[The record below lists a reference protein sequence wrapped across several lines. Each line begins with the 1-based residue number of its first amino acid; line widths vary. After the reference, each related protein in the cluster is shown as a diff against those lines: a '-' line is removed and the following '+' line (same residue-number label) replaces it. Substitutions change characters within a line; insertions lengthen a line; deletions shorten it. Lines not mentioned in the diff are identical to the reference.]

1 VVAQNSEFFKNSEF
15 WVLVLW
21 RVYDTLPPMLCG
33 PTVACSDV
41 VLQLL
46 IIGLTN
52 GSVIALNAIGFT
64 LIYGITRTINLA
76 HGDLF
81 ALTTVLVT
89 QLILALEI
97 TAASPPPVLL
107 GALLLV
113 LGVAAAFGLT
123 LNLGI
128 ERLAFWPFRGRSRL
142 APLIATLGFS
152 FILYQGALVWRYLL
166 PNWIPGEH
174 RSVPGIPEFPRDS
187 IPEVLPATNLLQGV
201 SAYVRLVPKDILVV
215 ALAAALALGVHWF
228 LQSTRFGRAIRACS
242 QNVELARICGLN
254 PDAVIRQ
261 TFMLG
266 GALAGAAAFVFSIYY
281 AHPFANHG
289 VQSGLVA
296 FAAAILGGIGSPVG
310 ALASG
315 LVLGVLAAFSDYF
328 WDGRWTPVLIQAL
341 LVGLLLVRPTGFAAS
356 DTEEDLSRTDR
367 DAVAAP
373 SPSRLSPASQKL
385 LWGLLF
391 IGLLFPL
398 LDNALGWHQHVIAT
412 GIAIFALLALGL
424 NVLLGFAG
432 LLDLG
437 YAVSFGLGAYLTGL
451 LTSRYTW
458 VGAFLPQPVDFI
470 FVLSVSALAAGL
482 FGALNGLL
490 TLRLRSDYLAI
501 VTLALGQLLRQT
513 LANLSSLTGG
523 NNGLSAI
530 PAPSLLTHV
539 LSLPIERYYLALGL
553 VIVGTLMSQRLL
565 RSRTGR
571 AWLASTEDEIAAAS
585 MGVPVARYRTLAFV
599 VGMALAGMAGA
610 LYASSFTYVDPD
622 LIDFRVSA
630 MVLAMVILGGAGSV
644 PGAILGA
651 ALIATYDRLA
661 LPLLGEWLGRQQGAQ
676 AAAIDIRG
684 LSYLNF
690 GLALYL
696 TVLFRARR

>member
-1 VVAQNSEFFKNSEF
+1 MSCS
-15 WVLVLW
+15 
-21 RVYDTLPPMLCG
+21 
-33 PTVACSDV
+33 PTIPCSDIIA
-41 VLQLL
+41 QLL

-64 LIYGITRTINLA
+64 LIYGITRIINLA

-89 QLILALEI
+89 QLILALGI
-97 TAASPPPVLL
+97 SAASPPLVLL
-107 GALLLV
+107 GALMLALA
-113 LGVAAAFGLT
+113 VAIAFGLI
-123 LNLGI
+123 LNLSI
-128 ERLAFWPFRGRSRL
+128 ERLAFHPFRGRSRL

-152 FILYQGALVWRYLL
+152 FILYQGALMWRYLL

-174 RSVPGIPEFPRDS
+174 RSVPGIPELPRDS
-187 IPEVLPATNLLQGV
+187 IPEVLPTLNLLQGV
-201 SAYVRLVPKDILVV
+201 SHYLRLIPKDIAVV
-215 ALAAALALGVHWF
+215 VLAIVLALGVHWF

-242 QNVELARICGLN
+242 QNLELARLCGLN
-254 PDAVIRQ
+254 PEAVIRQ

-310 ALASG
+310 ALVSG
-315 LVLGVLAAFSDYF
+315 LLLGVFAAFSDYF
-328 WDGRWTPVLIQAL
+328 LDGRWTPVLIQAL
-341 LVGLLLVRPTGFAAS
+341 LIGLLLVRPTGFAAS
-356 DTEEDLSRTDR
+356 ESDEDLSRADR

-373 SPSRLSPASQKL
+373 SPSRVSRRSQQL
-385 LWGLLF
+385 LWGLLGL
-391 IGLLFPL
+391 GLLFPL
-398 LDNALGWHQHVIAT
+398 FDNALGWHQQVTAT
-412 GIAIFALLALGL
+412 GIAIFILLALGL

-437 YAVSFGLGAYLTGL
+437 FAVSFGLGAYVTAII
-451 LTSRYTW
+451 TSRYTW
-458 VGAFLPQPVDFI
+458 IGAQLPQPVDFI
-470 FVLSVSALAAGL
+470 LVLAVSALAAGL

-501 VTLALGQLLRQT
+501 VTLALGQMLRQT
-513 LANLSSLTGG
+513 LGNLSSLTGG

-530 PAPSLLTHV
+530 AAPSLFTHV
-539 LSLPIERYYLALGL
+539 LRLPIERYYLAVGL
-553 VIVGTLMSQRLL
+553 VTVGALLSQRLL

-571 AWLASTEDEIAAAS
+571 AWLASTEDEVAAAS
-585 MGVPVARYRTLAFV
+585 MGVAVARYRTWAFV
-599 VGMALAGMAGA
+599 IGMTLAGVAGA
-610 LYASSFTYVDPD
+610 LYASSFTYVDPE
-622 LIDFRVSA
+622 LIDFRMSA
-630 MVLAMVILGGAGSV
+630 MVLAMVILGGAGSI

-651 ALIATYDRLA
+651 VLIATYDRLA
-661 LPLLGEWLGRQQGAQ
+661 LPLLGDWLGRLQGSHV
-676 AAAIDIRG
+676 AAAFDMRG

-696 TVLFRARR
+696 TVLFRARRR